1 MIHTPM
7 IKASKY
13 IKGMLFVK
21 VNESI
26 AGDYRSI
33 EIIKTGF
40 LPYRSPNLGKNI
52 HPMKTPRKAIIAIMD
67 VAKGF
72 LHISLNSVYQ
82 L

>member
-13 IKGMLFVK
+13 IKGMLLVK

-26 AGDYRSI
+26 AGVYRSI

-52 HPMKTPRKAIIAIMD
+52 HPMKIRSKINHKTYR
-67 VAKGF
+67 
-72 LHISLNSVYQ
+72 NNTSVSKYQ
-82 L
+82 IK